1 MNRTREK
8 IREEIREEMSY
19 AGAEAERNIRNV
31 IFRRMKK
38 RQGEIAL
45 LLAEKP
51 EEQHKLSSAYCIPE
65 F

>member
-8 IREEIREEMSY
+8 IREEMSY
-19 AGAEAERNIRNV
+19 AGAEAEKNIRNV

-45 LLAEKP
+45 LLAEKT
-51 EEQHKLSSAYCIPE
+51 EARHKPSSAYGNPGI
-65 F
+65 